1 MKKII
6 FLAVF
11 TLFIIISFTSC
22 KKDRNCV
29 CASITDPAMS
39 FTTVIYDTKGNAK
52 SECTAK
58 SATLVDPTTAQT
70 YGVEC
75 VIK

>member
-29 CASITDPAMS
+29 CASITDSAMS
-39 FTTVIYDTKGNAK
+39 FTTVIYDTKGNAT
-52 SECTAK
+52 SECSAK
-58 SATLVDPTTAQT
+58 SATLVDPTSGQT